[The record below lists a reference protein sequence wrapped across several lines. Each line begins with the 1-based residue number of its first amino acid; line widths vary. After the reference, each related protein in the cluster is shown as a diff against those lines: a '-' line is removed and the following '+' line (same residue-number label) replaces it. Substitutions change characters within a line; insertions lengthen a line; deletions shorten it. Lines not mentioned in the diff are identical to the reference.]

1 LGFELGFVLAPRGEE
16 RLAVNGMDETYRVG
30 ILTISTQGAAGARED
45 TSGEAIRALVEAE
58 PLRAQIIERA
68 VIADDRAAIERILRE
83 WADARNLQLILTTG
97 GTGLS
102 PTDVTPEA
110 TRAALDREAPGIA
123 EAMRAE
129 SLRHTPFGMLSR
141 GVAGMRGATLIINL
155 PGSPKGV
162 RECLGVIM
170 PALPH
175 ALDILT
181 TRVRDHGPAAQG

>member
-1 LGFELGFVLAPRGEE
+1 MAD
-16 RLAVNGMDETYRVG
+16 AYRVA
-30 ILTISTQGAAGARED
+30 ILTISTQGAAGNRED

-58 PLRAQIIERA
+58 PLGARIVERA
-68 VIADDRAAIERILRE
+68 IVPDDRAAIERTLRE
-83 WADARNLQLILTTG
+83 WADASQAQLILTTG

-102 PTDVTPEA
+102 PTDITPEA
-110 TRAALDREAPGIA
+110 TRAVFDREAPGIA

-141 GVAGMRGATLIINL
+141 GVAGVRGATLIINL

-162 RECLGVIM
+162 RECLGAIM

>member
-1 LGFELGFVLAPRGEE
+1 MAEA
-16 RLAVNGMDETYRVG
+16 YRVG

-45 TSGEAIRALVEAE
+45 TSGEAIRALVEAA
-58 PLRAQIIERA
+58 PLNAQVVERA
-68 VIADDRAAIERILRE
+68 IVADDRAAIEGALRA
-83 WADARNLQLILTTG
+83 WADAGVTQLILTTG

-102 PTDVTPEA
+102 PTDITPEA
-110 TRAALDREAPGIA
+110 TRAVLEREAPGFA

-129 SLRHTPFGMLSR
+129 SLRHTPLGMLSR
-141 GVAGMRGATLIINL
+141 GVAGVRGATLIINL

-162 RECLGVIM
+162 RECLTAIM

-181 TRVRDHGPAAQG
+181 ARVRDHGPAAQG

>member
-1 LGFELGFVLAPRGEE
+1 MAEA
-16 RLAVNGMDETYRVG
+16 YRVG

-45 TSGEAIRALVEAE
+45 TSGEAIRTLVAAE
-58 PLRAQIIERA
+58 PLSAQVVERA
-68 VIADDRAAIERILRE
+68 IVADDRAAIEGTLRA
-83 WADARNLQLILTTG
+83 WADAAVAQLILTTG

-110 TRAALDREAPGIA
+110 TRAVLEREAPGIA

-129 SLRHTPFGMLSR
+129 SLRHTPLGMLSR
-141 GVAGMRGATLIINL
+141 GVAGIRGATLIINL
-155 PGSPKGV
+155 PGSPNGV
-162 RECLGVIM
+162 RECLAAIM

>member
-1 LGFELGFVLAPRGEE
+1 MGSA
-16 RLAVNGMDETYRVG
+16 YQIG

-45 TSGEAIRALVEAE
+45 TSGEAIREIVEAE
-58 PLRAQIIERA
+58 PLHAQVATRTI
-68 VIADDRAAIERILRE
+68 VADDYAAIERVLRVWSDE
-83 WADARNLQLILTTG
+83 RQLNLILTTG

-102 PTDVTPEA
+102 PTDITPEA
-110 TRAALDREAPGIA
+110 TRAILDREAPGIA

-141 GVAGMRGATLIINL
+141 AVAGTRGASLIVNL

-162 RECLGVIM
+162 RECLGAIL

-175 ALDILT
+175 AVGLLAGEIT
-181 TRVRDHGPAAQG
+181 EHGKEKGS

>member
-1 LGFELGFVLAPRGEE
+1 MAD
-16 RLAVNGMDETYRVG
+16 AYRVA
-30 ILTISTQGAAGARED
+30 ILTISTQGAAGNRED

-58 PLRAQIIERA
+58 PLSARIVERA
-68 VIADDRAAIERILRE
+68 IVADDRAAIETTLRE
-83 WADARNLQLILTTG
+83 WADAGQAQLILTTG

-102 PTDVTPEA
+102 PTDITPEA
-110 TRAALDREAPGIA
+110 TRAVFDREAPGIA

-141 GVAGMRGATLIINL
+141 GVAGVRSATLIINL

-162 RECLGVIM
+162 RECLGAIM